1 MTQEEARAKSQ
12 DKVKAIETF
21 CRQMQVEL
29 SAEQLI
35 TKDGFIKHIVFY
47 NDIERYVIDSP
58 KKDEELLKEVSEEAT
73 GIRQE
78 DTPPSV

>member
-12 DKVKAIETF
+12 DKVKAIKTF
-21 CRQMQVEL
+21 CKQMQIEV

-35 TKDGFIKHIVFY
+35 TKDGFIKNIVFY
-47 NDIERYVIDSP
+47 NDIEKYPIDEP
-58 KKDEELLKEVSEEAT
+58 KEQHEKSIEETAAVRE
-73 GIRQE
+73 E